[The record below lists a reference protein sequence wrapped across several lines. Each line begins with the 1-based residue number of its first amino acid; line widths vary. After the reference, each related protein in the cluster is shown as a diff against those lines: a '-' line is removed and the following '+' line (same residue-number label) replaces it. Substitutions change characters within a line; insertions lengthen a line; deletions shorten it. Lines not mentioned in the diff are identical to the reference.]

1 MDYIDFVYKKWLVD
15 VTTNKTNLSFEE
27 YLEIFNK

>member
-1 MDYIDFVYKKWLVD
+1 MDYIDFIYKKWLVD
-15 VTTNKTNLSFEE
+15 VATKKTNLTFEE